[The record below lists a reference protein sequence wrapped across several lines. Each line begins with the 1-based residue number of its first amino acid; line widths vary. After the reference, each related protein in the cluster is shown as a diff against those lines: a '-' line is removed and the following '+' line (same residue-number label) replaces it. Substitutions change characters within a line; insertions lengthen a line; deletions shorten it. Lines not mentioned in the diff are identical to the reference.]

1 MIRRFLDGL
10 YLWAGYAAGLFL
22 IIIFLLMMALS
33 LGRQVGLNIPS
44 GDDFAAWA
52 MAALAF
58 LSLAYTFKSGEII
71 RIGLVIDRF
80 QGRTRRAIEIACLL
94 LGSALLGF
102 FAWQAVRMNY
112 ESWMFG
118 DLGLV
123 GTALVLLAILMALL
137 AGGLWIGLALLAVG
151 FAAMTIVA
159 NVPIGSVLATTV
171 WASSASWTLT
181 ALPLFIWMGEILFR
195 TRLSEQ
201 MFRGL
206 SPWLQWLP
214 GRLIHV
220 NVVGCG
226 IFAAVSGSSA
236 ATCATIGK
244 IALPELE
251 KRGYDKGM
259 SLGSL
264 AGSGTL
270 GLLIPPSIPMV
281 VYAVAANVSVLQVFL
296 GGFLPGALVMALYSG
311 YIIVWSLLNPG
322 KVPPRDP
329 PMPFRQK
336 MNESAK
342 LIPCLLLIL
351 AVFLSL
357 VLGFATATEC
367 AAWGVSGALLLAW
380 WSGTLTRKN
389 FLESVM
395 SATRLTCM
403 IMLILA
409 GAAYTTAAMAY
420 TGIPAALAEWVRGQH
435 LTPGMLALYL
445 SIMYIILG
453 CLIDGISM
461 IVLTAVIVLPMVRQ
475 AGLDLVWFG
484 VYLIIHVEMAQITPP
499 VGFNLFVLQ
508 NMSGRDTFT
517 VARAAFPFFVLLLVA
532 VFIITEYP
540 QIVLYLPKLAFPD

>member
-1 MIRRFLDGL
+1 LVHLGMVELSFILLGVMI
-10 YLWAGYAAGLFL
+10 
-22 IIIFLLMMALS
+22 
-33 LGRQVGLNIPS
+33 
-44 GDDFAAWA
+44 
-52 MAALAF
+52 
-58 LSLAYTFKSGEII
+58 
-71 RIGLVIDRF
+71 
-80 QGRTRRAIEIACLL
+80 LL
-94 LGSALLGF
+94 LASGV
-102 FAWQAVRMNY
+102 WIAVA
-112 ESWMFG
+112 
-118 DLGLV
+118 LGLV
-123 GTALVLLAILMALL
+123 GFVAMALTTSL
-137 AGGLWIGLALLAVG
+137 PLG
-151 FAAMTIVA
+151 
-159 NVPIGSVLATTV
+159 NVLATTT
-171 WASSASWTLT
+171 WSASASWTLA

-195 TRLSEQ
+195 TKLSEE

-206 SPWLQWLP
+206 SPWVQWLP
-214 GRLIHV
+214 GRLTHV
-220 NVVGCG
+220 NVIGCG

-244 IALPELE
+244 IALPELD
-251 KRGYDKGM
+251 KRGYDKSL

-281 VYAVAANVSVLQVFL
+281 VYAVTANVSVLQVFL

-311 YIIVWSLLNPG
+311 YIIIWSLLNPG
-322 KVPPRDP
+322 KIPPRDP
-329 PMPFRQK
+329 PMPLRQK
-336 MNESAK
+336 LQESAK
-342 LIPCLLLIL
+342 LAPCLLLIL
-351 AVFLSL
+351 GVFLSL

-380 WSGTLTRKN
+380 WSGTLSRKN
-389 FLESVM
+389 FIESLM

-420 TGIPAALAEWVRGQH
+420 TGIPAGLAEWVKGQN

-461 IVLTAVIVLPMVRQ
+461 IVLTAVIVLPMVKQ

-484 VYLIIHVEMAQITPP
+484 VYLVIHVEMAQITPP

-540 QIVLYLPKLAFPD
+540 QIVLFLPKLAFPD

>member
-1 MIRRFLDGL
+1 
-10 YLWAGYAAGLFL
+10 
-22 IIIFLLMMALS
+22 MMANLGMIELS
-33 LGRQVGLNIPS
+33 FILLGVMI
-44 GDDFAAWA
+44 
-52 MAALAF
+52 
-58 LSLAYTFKSGEII
+58 
-71 RIGLVIDRF
+71 
-80 QGRTRRAIEIACLL
+80 LL
-94 LGSALLGF
+94 LGSGV
-102 FAWQAVRMNY
+102 WIAVA
-112 ESWMFG
+112 
-118 DLGLV
+118 LGLV
-123 GTALVLLAILMALL
+123 GFVAMALTTSL
-137 AGGLWIGLALLAVG
+137 PL
-151 FAAMTIVA
+151 
-159 NVPIGSVLATTV
+159 GSVLATTT
-171 WASSASWTLT
+171 WSASASWTL
-181 ALPLFIWMGEILFR
+181 AAQPLFIWMGEILFR
-195 TRLSEQ
+195 TKLSEE

-206 SPWLQWLP
+206 SPWVQWLP
-214 GRLIHV
+214 GRLTHV
-220 NVVGCG
+220 NVIGCG

-244 IALPELE
+244 IALPELD
-251 KRGYDKGM
+251 KRGYDKGL

-281 VYAVAANVSVLQVFL
+281 VYAVTANVSVLQVFL
-296 GGFLPGALVMALYSG
+296 GGFLPGALVMVLYSG
-311 YIIVWSLLNPG
+311 YIIIWSLLNP
-322 KVPPRDP
+322 KKIPPRDP

-336 MNESAK
+336 LRESAK
-342 LIPCLLLIL
+342 LAPCLLLIL

-367 AAWGVSGALLLAW
+367 AAWGVTGALLLAW
-380 WSGTLTRKN
+380 WSRTLTVSN

-420 TGIPAALAEWVRGQH
+420 TGIPAALATWVQGQH

-461 IVLTAVIVLPMVRQ
+461 IVLTAVIVLPMVKQ

-508 NMSGRDTFT
+508 SMSGRDTMT
-517 VARAAFPFFVLLLVA
+517 VARAAFPFFILLLAA

-540 QIVLYLPKLAFPD
+540 QIVLFLPKLAFPD

>member
-1 MIRRFLDGL
+1 MANLGMIELSFILLGVMI
-10 YLWAGYAAGLFL
+10 LFL
-22 IIIFLLMMALS
+22 A
-33 LGRQVGLNIPS
+33 S
-44 GDDFAAWA
+44 GVW
-52 MAALAF
+52 
-58 LSLAYTFKSGEII
+58 
-71 RIGLVIDRF
+71 
-80 QGRTRRAIEIACLL
+80 IAV
-94 LGSALLGF
+94 S
-102 FAWQAVRMNY
+102 
-112 ESWMFG
+112 
-118 DLGLV
+118 LGLV
-123 GTALVLLAILMALL
+123 GFVAMALTTSL
-137 AGGLWIGLALLAVG
+137 PLG
-151 FAAMTIVA
+151 T
-159 NVPIGSVLATTV
+159 VLATTT
-171 WASSASWTLT
+171 WSASASWTLA

-195 TRLSEQ
+195 TKLSEE

-206 SPWLQWLP
+206 SPWVQWLP
-214 GRLIHV
+214 GRLTHV
-220 NVVGCG
+220 NVIGCG

-244 IALPELE
+244 IALPELD
-251 KRGYDKGM
+251 KRGYDKGL

-281 VYAVAANVSVLQVFL
+281 VYAVTANVSVLQVFL
-296 GGFLPGALVMALYSG
+296 GGFLPGALVMVLYSG
-311 YIIVWSLLNPG
+311 YIVIWSLLNPT

-329 PMPFRQK
+329 PMPLRQK
-336 MNESAK
+336 LSESAK
-342 LIPCLLLIL
+342 LAPCLLLIL

-367 AAWGVSGALLLAW
+367 AAWGVAGALLLAW

-389 FLESVM
+389 FLESIM

-420 TGIPAALAEWVRGQH
+420 TGIPAALATWVQGQE

-461 IVLTAVIVLPMVRQ
+461 IVLTAVIVLPMVKQ

-517 VARAAFPFFVLLLVA
+517 VARAAFPFFALLLAA

-540 QIVLYLPKLAFPD
+540 QIVMFLPKLAFPD